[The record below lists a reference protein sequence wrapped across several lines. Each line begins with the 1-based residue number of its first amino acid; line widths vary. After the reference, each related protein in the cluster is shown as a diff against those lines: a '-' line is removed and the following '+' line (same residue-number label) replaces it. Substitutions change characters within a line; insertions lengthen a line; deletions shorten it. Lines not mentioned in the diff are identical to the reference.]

1 MPNILLESMG
11 AAKPIACSD
20 KMPMNEFLKEG
31 GIYFNAS
38 SVNSIFE
45 VLEKMLNSLK
55 SFGVLNHRNKEELKK
70 YTWNK
75 TSSETFK
82 FIINTLK
89 SYNNV

>member
-1 MPNILLESMG
+1 
-11 AAKPIACSD
+11 
-20 KMPMNEFLKEG
+20 
-31 GIYFNAS
+31 
-38 SVNSIFE
+38 

-82 FIINTLK
+82 FLINTLK